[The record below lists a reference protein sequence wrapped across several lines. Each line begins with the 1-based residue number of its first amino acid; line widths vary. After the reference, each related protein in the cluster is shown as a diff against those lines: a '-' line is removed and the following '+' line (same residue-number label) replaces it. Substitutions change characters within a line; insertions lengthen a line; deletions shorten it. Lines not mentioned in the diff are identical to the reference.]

1 MDISHI
7 PPNSGGVFVVYRD
20 GRTLRVSKNIEILE
34 CLSTGGVFRVQNKTP
49 GRVVNV
55 NGVDGDLKRA
65 LFIKR
70 TAYCL
75 IFFIR

>member
-7 PPNSGGVFVVYRD
+7 PPNSGGVFVIHRD
-20 GRTLRVSKNIEILE
+20 GRTLRVSKRIEILE
-34 CLSTGGVFRVQNKTP
+34 CLSTSGVFRVQNKTP

-55 NGVDGDLKRA
+55 SGVDNDLKQA
-65 LFIKR
+65 FFIKR

-75 IFFIR
+75 IFFI